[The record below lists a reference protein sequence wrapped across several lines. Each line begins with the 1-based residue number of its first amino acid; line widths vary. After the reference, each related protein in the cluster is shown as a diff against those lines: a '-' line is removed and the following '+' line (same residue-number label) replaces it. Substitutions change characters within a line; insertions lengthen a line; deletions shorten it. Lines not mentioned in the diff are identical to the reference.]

1 MIENDCFC
9 KKEVYKNE
17 KYAKTI
23 KISQKRLENIK

>member
-1 MIENDCFC
+1 MIVFA